1 MWVEASHPKLEVSA
15 SPGEVTKE
23 PDLRPRV
30 LGYSVM
36 HTGTSFLTHLVAA
49 AGFKVHHN
57 HAFGDADPT
66 HYGHG
71 ANSIFLKERSHLP
84 MVIPVRHP
92 YDVVE
97 TWWQRNLDLE
107 RLPLCYRELF
117 AKQGQLNHLE
127 FFVSARTQGERLHQ
141 MQQLSDHL
149 GLPEVPGYWLEVALT
164 WNKVANQKHD
174 KPPYS
179 GDKSFVDFAV
189 AHYEL

>member
-1 MWVEASHPKLEVSA
+1 MWVEASHPTLEVTSKK
-15 SPGEVTKE
+15 EVVQELDT
-23 PDLRPRV
+23 RPRV

-36 HTGTSFLTHLVAA
+36 HTGTGFLTNLVAA

-71 ANSIFLKERSHLP
+71 ANSIFLPERQDLP
-84 MVIPVRHP
+84 LVIPVRHP

-107 RLPLCYRELF
+107 RLPLCYLELF
-117 AKQGQLNHLE
+117 EKQQQLDYLE
-127 FFVSARTQGERLHQ
+127 FYVSARTEGRRLHQ
-141 MQQLSDHL
+141 MQRLSEHL

-164 WNKVANQKHD
+164 WNKVSDQKHE
-174 KPPYS
+174 KPPYQ

-189 AHYEL
+189 EHYRF